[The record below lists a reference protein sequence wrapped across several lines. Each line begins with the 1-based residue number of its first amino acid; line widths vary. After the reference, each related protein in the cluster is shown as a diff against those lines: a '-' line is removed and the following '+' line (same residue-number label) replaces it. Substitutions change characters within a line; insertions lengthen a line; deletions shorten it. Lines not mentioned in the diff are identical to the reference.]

1 MNANLSALFV
11 RRPVMT
17 TLLAASAALFGVIA
31 YLQLPV
37 NDLPVVDF
45 PVINVSVNY
54 PGATPEAMASLVATP
69 LEKQFL
75 QMPGIRLITS
85 SSTQGSTGITL
96 EFSLDKSVDAA
107 ATDVQA
113 AITQATGTLP
123 LDLPAPPTFSKF
135 NPNDQPIVYLSLT
148 SDTMAEGRLYDFAS
162 SQIAQ
167 RINTVNGVSKVDVYA
182 TKSAIRI
189 KADPS
194 KLATR
199 GLTMKDLAAAV
210 GAGTS
215 YVGSGQ
221 FDGAHN
227 TLLLQPRGQLE
238 SAEDYA
244 KLIIAERGGAPVYVR
259 DVAEVRESLQDE
271 RQQRNMWLRGTEVP
285 AAAIVLAV
293 SRQAGANVITTS
305 AAIMDLLPQIR
316 ADLPASM
323 RLDVL
328 YDRASTIR
336 ASVQDVKETLLIA
349 FALVVLVIF
358 LFLGRA
364 TDTLIPAVALP
375 MSLAITVMAMKFLGF
390 SLDNLS
396 LLAITLSIGFLVD
409 DAIVFLE
416 NTVRRM
422 EAGESAYDAT
432 IHGASEISFTILSMT
447 LSLAAVFLPLVFMPG
462 LLGRQLYEFAVTI
475 IVSILAS
482 GVVSLTLTP
491 LMCARLLGGHRSGKK
506 TRLERAS
513 GAVLSKVI
521 SAYGRSLHF
530 FLHHT
535 WISLA
540 AWCLCLGGTFVLFL
554 AVPKSLLPV
563 GDSGFIRGIIQ
574 AREGTSPEGMRD
586 FQRTVDKVL
595 RADEAVETVITLTG
609 LTGRLPSSQGFVLV
623 FLKPRE
629 ERPPIASVIGRLTR
643 QINGTPGIIA
653 FLQANPVLQI
663 STGATGTMQGKFAY
677 AVTGIDAREVN
688 RAAQDLVA
696 KLSTYPGFLFVNS
709 DLKLNTPNLRID
721 ILRDQASS
729 YGVSS
734 SEILGTIRAAYSQ
747 NYTYLIK
754 KPNDQYQVIIE
765 AADDVRGHISDLE
778 KLYVRSSNGSLVPLP
793 AVARWAPSLGPQ
805 SVNHINQFPSVTIF
819 FNLAPGAVIGDA
831 AKFVEK
837 TAAESLPPGV
847 RGSLQGEAKVFKET
861 IASLAILLLFAIFT
875 MYVILGILY
884 ENYFHPVTVLT
895 SLPVAAVGGLAC
907 LLLFGM
913 EASLYAYVGMFLL
926 IGIVKK
932 NGIMMVDFALH
943 LKARGLDSRA
953 AVHEACLE
961 RFRPIMMTTF
971 AALMGAIPLAL
982 GYGEDGES
990 RQPLGVII
998 VGGLLVS
1005 QLITLYVTPALFLVL
1020 ERFQKSL
1027 RTDHVPP
1034 ELAGQPGDAAAGEST
1049 GPVR

>member
-1 MNANLSALFV
+1 MNLSEPFV

-17 TLLAASAALFGVIA
+17 TLLALSAAIFGA
-31 YLQLPV
+31 LSYLQLPV

-45 PVINVSVNY
+45 PVINVTVSY
-54 PGATPEAMASLVATP
+54 PGATPEAMASLIATP

-75 QMPGIRLITS
+75 QMPGIKLITS
-85 SSTQGSTGITL
+85 SSTQGYTALTL
-96 EFSLDKSVDAA
+96 EFNLNKSVDAA

-113 AITQATGTLP
+113 AITQATGSLP

-135 NPNDQPIVYLSLT
+135 NPNDQPIVYISLT
-148 SDTMAEGRLYDFAS
+148 SDTMAQGKLYDFAS
-162 SQIAQ
+162 TQIAQ
-167 RINTVNGVSKVDVYA
+167 RINTVDGVSKVDIYA

-199 GLTMKDLAAAV
+199 GLTMKDLADAV
-210 GAGTS
+210 GAGTA

-221 FDGAHN
+221 FDGPN
-227 TLLLQPRGQLE
+227 SSLLLQPRGQLE

-244 KLIIAERGGAPVYVR
+244 GLVIAQLDGAPVYVR
-259 DVAEVRESLQDE
+259 DVAAVHDSLQDE
-271 RQQRNMWLRGTEVP
+271 RQERHFWLRGTTVP
-285 AAAIVLAV
+285 AASIVMAV
-293 SRQAGANVITTS
+293 SRQAGANVIKTS
-305 AAIMDLLPQIR
+305 DAIMDLIPQIR
-316 ADLPASM
+316 ADLPASV

-328 YDRASTIR
+328 YDRAATIR
-336 ASVQDVKETLLIA
+336 ASVGDVKETLLIA
-349 FALVVLVIF
+349 FALVVAVIF

-375 MSLAITVMAMKFLGF
+375 MSLALTFIAMRFLGF

-422 EAGESAYDAT
+422 EAGEHAMEATLGSAK
-432 IHGASEISFTILSMT
+432 EISFTILSMT
-447 LSLAAVFLPLVFMPG
+447 VSLAAVFLPLVFMPG
-462 LLGRQLYEFAVTI
+462 LLGRQLQEFAVTI
-475 IVSILAS
+475 IVAILAS
-482 GVVSLTLTP
+482 GIVSLTLTP
-491 LMCARLLGGHRSGKK
+491 LMCSRMLGGHRAGGKK
-506 TRLERAS
+506 SFIERTSEA
-513 GAVLSKVI
+513 ALSRVVA
-521 SAYGRSLHF
+521 AYGRSLHF
-530 FLHHT
+530 FLDHT
-535 WISLA
+535 WISIIAWFVCLA
-540 AWCLCLGGTFVLFL
+540 GTFALFL

-563 GDSGFIRGIIQ
+563 GDSGFIRGIFQ
-574 AREGTSPEGMRD
+574 AQEGSSPLRMRE
-586 FQRTVDKVL
+586 FQRKVDEVFQG
-595 RADEAVETVITLTG
+595 DDAVSTAITLTG
-609 LTGRLPSSQGFVLV
+609 LSGRSSSSQGIAVV

-629 ERPPIASVIGRLTR
+629 ERPPISAVVGRLI
-643 QINGTPGIIA
+643 QKINANPGVMA
-653 FLQANPVLQI
+653 FFQANPVLQI
-663 STGATGTMQGKFAY
+663 STGATATSQGKFAY
-677 AVTGIDAREVN
+677 AVTGIDYSEVN
-688 RAAQDLVA
+688 RAAADLVS
-696 KLSTYPGFLFVNS
+696 KLAAYPGFLFVNT
-709 DLKLNTPNLRID
+709 DLKLNTPGLKID

-729 YGVSS
+729 YGVSAT
-734 SEILGTIRAAYSQ
+734 EILNTIRAAYSQ
-747 NYTYLIK
+747 NYAYLIK
-754 KPNDQYQVIIE
+754 KSNDQYQVVIE
-765 AADDVRGHISDLE
+765 VEDSLRDNLNDLE
-778 KLYVRSSNGSLVPLP
+778 KLYVRSASGSLVPLT
-793 AVARWAPSLGPQ
+793 AVAEWTPTLGPQ
-805 SVNHINQFPSVTIF
+805 SVNHINQFPAVTIF
-819 FNLAPGAVIGDA
+819 FSLVPGAVIGDA

-837 TAAESLPPGV
+837 TAAETLPQGV

-861 IASLAILLLFAIFT
+861 IASLAILMLFAVFT

-895 SLPVAAVGGLAC
+895 ALPVAAVGGLAC

-943 LKARGLDSRA
+943 RKAGGLDSRA
-953 AVHEACLE
+953 AVHEACIE

-998 VGGLLVS
+998 VGGLIVS

-1020 ERFQKSL
+1020 ERIQSRKKDV
-1027 RTDHVPP
+1027 R
-1034 ELAGQPGDAAAGEST
+1034 AAAQST
-1049 GPVR
+1049 R

>member
-1 MNANLSALFV
+1 MNSNLSEPFV

-17 TLLAASAALFGVIA
+17 SLLAASAALFGVIA
-31 YLQLPV
+31 FLQLPV

-45 PVINVSVNY
+45 PVINVMVNY
-54 PGATPEAMASLVATP
+54 PGATPEAMASLIATP

-75 QMPGIRLITS
+75 QMPGIKLITS
-85 SSTQGSTGITL
+85 SSTQGNTVLTL
-96 EFSLDKSVDAA
+96 EFNLDKSVDAA

-113 AITQATGTLP
+113 AISQATGTLP
-123 LDLPAPPTFSKF
+123 SDLPSPPTFSKF
-135 NPNDQPIVYLSLT
+135 NPNDQPIVYISLM
-148 SDTMAEGRLYDFAS
+148 SDTMAPGKLYDFAS
-162 SQIAQ
+162 TQIAQ
-167 RINTVNGVSKVDVYA
+167 RINTVDGVSKVDIFA
-182 TKSAIRI
+182 TKAAIRI

-199 GLTMKDLAAAV
+199 GLTVKDLAAAV

-221 FDGAHN
+221 FDGPHS
-227 TLLLQPRGQLE
+227 TILLQPHGQLE
-238 SAEDYA
+238 SADDYA
-244 KLIIAERGGAPVYVR
+244 KLIIAERKGSPVYVR
-259 DVAEVRESLQDE
+259 DVAEVRDSLQDE
-271 RQQRNMWLRGTEVP
+271 RQQRDMWRRGAELPSAT
-285 AAAIVLAV
+285 IVLAV
-293 SRQAGANVITTS
+293 SRQAGANVIKTS
-305 AAIMDLLPQIR
+305 AAIMDLLPLIR

-328 YDRASTIR
+328 YDRAATIR
-336 ASVQDVKETLLIA
+336 ASIRDVRATLLIA
-349 FALVVLVIF
+349 FVLVVAVIF

-375 MSLAITVMAMKFLGF
+375 MSLAITFIAMKFLGF
-390 SLDNLS
+390 NIDNLS
-396 LLAITLSIGFLVD
+396 LLAITLSVGFLVD

-422 EAGESAYDAT
+422 EAGENALEAT
-432 IHGASEISFTILSMT
+432 IHGAREISFTILSMT
-447 LSLAAVFLPLVFMPG
+447 ISLAAVFLPLVFMPG
-462 LLGRQLYEFAVTI
+462 LLGRQLQEFAVTI

-491 LMCARLLGGHRSGKK
+491 LMCARMLGGHRSGKK

-513 GAVLSKVI
+513 GAILSKVI

-535 WISLA
+535 WISIVAWFVCLA
-540 AWCLCLGGTFVLFL
+540 GTFVLFL

-563 GDSGFIRGIIQ
+563 GDSGFIRGIFQ
-574 AREGTSPEGMRD
+574 AQEGTSPGRMRD
-586 FQRTVDKVL
+586 FQRTVDKVF
-595 RADEAVETVITLTG
+595 RADEAMDTVITLTG
-609 LTGRLPSSQGFVLV
+609 LTGRVPSSQGIVV
-623 FLKPRE
+623 AFLKPRE
-629 ERPPIASVIGRLTR
+629 ERPPISSVIGRLAK
-643 QINGTPGIIA
+643 QINGTPGIVA

-663 STGATGTMQGKFAY
+663 STGATATTQGKFAY
-677 AVTGIDAREVN
+677 ALTGIDAREVN

-696 KLSTYPGFLFVNS
+696 KLSAYPGFLFVNS
-709 DLKLNTPNLRID
+709 DLKLNTPSLGID

-729 YGVSS
+729 YGVSA
-734 SEILGTIRAAYSQ
+734 SEILATIRSAYSQ
-747 NYTYLIK
+747 NYAYLIK
-754 KPNDQYQVIIE
+754 KPNDQYQVIVE
-765 AADDVRGHISDLE
+765 AADDLRDHITDLE

-793 AVARWAPSLGPQ
+793 AVARWTPSLGPQ

-819 FNLAPGAVIGDA
+819 FNLAPGTVIGDA

-837 TAAESLPPGV
+837 TAAESLPQGV
-847 RGSLQGEAKVFKET
+847 RGNLQGEAKVFKET
-861 IASLAILLLFAIFT
+861 IASLAILMLFAVFT

-884 ENYFHPVTVLT
+884 ENYFHPVTVL
-895 SLPVAAVGGLAC
+895 SALPVAAVGGLAC

-943 LKARGLDSRA
+943 RKAGGLDSRA

-998 VGGLLVS
+998 VGGLVVS
-1005 QLITLYVTPALFLVL
+1005 QLITLYVTPAIFLVL
-1020 ERFQKSL
+1020 ERL
-1027 RTDHVPP
+1027 RTKGRGDDP
-1034 ELAGQPGDAAAGEST
+1034 EKPGPRPATNG
-1049 GPVR
+1049 V

>member
-1 MNANLSALFV
+1 MNANLSEPFV

-17 TLLAASAALFGVIA
+17 TLLAASAAIFGILS
-31 YLQLPV
+31 YTQLPV

-45 PVINVSVNY
+45 PVINVTVSY
-54 PGATPEAMASLVATP
+54 PGATPEAMASLIATP

-75 QMPGIRLITS
+75 QIPGIKLITS
-85 SSTQGSTGITL
+85 ASTQGNTSLTL
-96 EFSLDKSVDAA
+96 EFNLNKSVDAA

-113 AITQATGTLP
+113 AITQASGSLP
-123 LDLPAPPTFSKF
+123 LDLPSPPTFSKF

-148 SDTMAEGRLYDFAS
+148 SDTMAQGKLYDFAS
-162 SQIAQ
+162 TQIAQ
-167 RINTVNGVSKVDVYA
+167 RINTVDGVSKVDIYA
-182 TKSAIRI
+182 PKSAIRI
-189 KADPS
+189 KADLS
-194 KLATR
+194 KLAAR
-199 GLTMKDLAAAV
+199 GLTVKDLAAAV

-221 FDGAHN
+221 LDGPQN
-227 TLLLQPRGQLE
+227 SILLQPRGQLE

-244 KLIIAERGGAPVYVR
+244 NLIIAEPGGSPVYVR
-259 DVAEVRESLQDE
+259 DVAEVRDSLQDE
-271 RQQRNMWLRGTEVP
+271 RQERHFWLRGTTIP
-285 AAAIVLAV
+285 AASIVLAV
-293 SRQAGANVITTS
+293 SRQAGANVIVTS
-305 AAIMDLLPQIR
+305 DAIMDLIPQIR
-316 ADLPASM
+316 SDLPDSI

-336 ASVQDVKETLLIA
+336 ASVEDVKETLIIA
-349 FALVVLVIF
+349 FVLVVAVIF
-358 LFLGRA
+358 LFLGRV

-375 MSLAITVMAMKFLGF
+375 MSLALTFIAMKFLGY

-422 EAGESAYDAT
+422 EAGENALDAT
-432 IHGASEISFTILSMT
+432 IHGAREISLTILSMT
-447 LSLAAVFLPLVFMPG
+447 ISLAAVFLPLVFMPG
-462 LLGRQLYEFAVTI
+462 LLGRQLQEFAVTI
-475 IVSILAS
+475 IVAILAS
-482 GVVSLTLTP
+482 GIVSLTLTP
-491 LMCARLLGGHRSGKK
+491 LMCARMLGGHRSGKK

-513 GAVLSKVI
+513 GAILSKVV

-535 WISLA
+535 WISLVG
-540 AWCLCLGGTFVLFL
+540 WFVCLAGTFVLFL

-563 GDSGFIRGIIQ
+563 GDSGFIRGIFQ
-574 AREGTSPEGMRD
+574 AQEGSSPGRMRE
-586 FQRTVDKVL
+586 FQRSV
-595 RADEAVETVITLTG
+595 DEAFRGDPAVDTAITLTG
-609 LTGRLPSSQGFVLV
+609 LAGRSSSSQGVV
-623 FLKPRE
+623 VAFLKPRE
-629 ERPPIASVIGRLTR
+629 ERPPISSVIGRITKSV
-643 QINGTPGIIA
+643 NSTPGILA

-663 STGATGTMQGKFAY
+663 STGATATSQGKFAY
-677 AVTGIDAREVN
+677 ALTGIDYHEVN
-688 RAAQDLVA
+688 LAAQDLVG
-696 KLSTYPGFLFVNS
+696 KLAAYPGFLFVNS
-709 DLKLNTPNLRID
+709 DLKLNTPSLRID

-729 YGVSS
+729 YGVSA
-734 SEILGTIRAAYSQ
+734 SEILETIRSAYSQ
-747 NYTYLIK
+747 NYAYLIK

-765 AADDVRGHISDLE
+765 AADNLRDNIADLE
-778 KLYVRSSNGSLVPLP
+778 KIYVRSGNGRLVPLT
-793 AVARWAPSLGPQ
+793 AVASWTPTLGPQ
-805 SVNHINQFPSVTIF
+805 SVNHINQFPAVTIF

-837 TAAESLPPGV
+837 TAAASLPQGV

-861 IASLAILLLFAIFT
+861 IASLAVLMIFAVFT
-875 MYVILGILY
+875 MYIILGILY

-895 SLPVAAVGGLAC
+895 ALPVAAVGGLAC
-907 LLLFGM
+907 LLLLGM

-932 NGIMMVDFALH
+932 NGIMMVDFALQR
-943 LKARGLDSRA
+943 KAGGLDSRA
-953 AVHEACLE
+953 AVHEACIE
-961 RFRPIMMTTF
+961 RFRPIMMTTC

-998 VGGLLVS
+998 VGGLVVS

-1020 ERFQKSL
+1020 ERIQQS
-1027 RTDHVPP
+1027 RRHEEGIPAATPPVPVEDRP
-1034 ELAGQPGDAAAGEST
+1034 AG
-1049 GPVR
+1049 V

>member
-1 MNANLSALFV
+1 MNSNLSELFV

-17 TLLAASAALFGVIA
+17 TLLAASAAIFGVIA
-31 YLQLPV
+31 FLQLPV

-45 PVINVSVNY
+45 PVINVSVGY
-54 PGATPEAMASLVATP
+54 PGATPEAMASLIATP

-75 QMPGIRLITS
+75 QMPGIKLITS
-85 SSTQGSTGITL
+85 TSTQGSTALTL
-96 EFSLDKSVDAA
+96 EFNLDKSVDAA

-113 AITQATGTLP
+113 AITQATGSLP
-123 LDLPAPPTFSKF
+123 LDLPTPPTFSKF
-135 NPNDQPIVYLSLT
+135 NPNDQPIVYIAVT
-148 SDTMAEGRLYDFAS
+148 SETMPAGKLYDFAS
-162 SQIAQ
+162 TQIAQ
-167 RINTVNGVSKVDVYA
+167 RINTVDGVSKVDIFA

-199 GLTMKDLAAAV
+199 GLTVKDLAAAV

-221 FDGAHN
+221 LDGTN
-227 TLLLQPRGQLE
+227 TTILLQPRGQLE

-244 KLIIAERGGAPVYVR
+244 GLIIAVRNGSPVYVR
-259 DVAEVRESLQDE
+259 DVAEIRDSLQDE
-271 RQQRNMWLRGTEVP
+271 RQERHFWLRGTKVP
-285 AAAIVLAV
+285 AASIVLAV
-293 SRQAGANVITTS
+293 SRQAGANVIQTS
-305 AAIMDLLPQIR
+305 SAIMDLLPQIR
-316 ADLPASM
+316 ADLPDSI
-323 RLDVL
+323 RLDLL
-328 YDRASTIR
+328 YDRAATIR
-336 ASVQDVKETLLIA
+336 ASVEDVKETLLIA
-349 FALVVLVIF
+349 FVLVVAVIF
-358 LFLGRA
+358 VFLGRA

-375 MSLAITVMAMKFLGF
+375 MSLAITFIAMKFLGF

-422 EAGESAYDAT
+422 EGGENALDAT
-432 IHGASEISFTILSMT
+432 IHGAREISFTILSMT
-447 LSLAAVFLPLVFMPG
+447 VSLAAVFLPLVFMPG
-462 LLGRQLYEFAVTI
+462 LLGRQLQEFAITI

-482 GVVSLTLTP
+482 GAVSLTLTP

-513 GAVLSKVI
+513 GAILSRVI

-530 FLHHT
+530 FLRHT
-535 WISLA
+535 WISLVG
-540 AWCLCLGGTFVLFL
+540 WLVCLTGTFVLFL
-554 AVPKSLLPV
+554 AVPKSLLPI
-563 GDSGFIRGIIQ
+563 GDSGFIRGIFQ
-574 AREGTSPEGMRD
+574 AQEGSSPVRMRD
-586 FQRTVDKVL
+586 FQRTVDQVF
-595 RADEAVETVITLTG
+595 RADEAVDTQISLTG
-609 LTGRLPSSQGFVLV
+609 LASRSSSSQGMVV
-623 FLKPRE
+623 AFLKPRDK
-629 ERPPIASVIGRLTR
+629 RPPISAVIGRLTKS
-643 QINGTPGIIA
+643 INATPGIMA

-663 STGATGTMQGKFAY
+663 STGATATSQGKFAY
-677 AVTGIDAREVN
+677 ALTGIDAAAVN
-688 RAAQDLVA
+688 RATLDLVS
-696 KLSTYPGFLFVNS
+696 KLAAYPGFLFVNS
-709 DLKLNTPNLRID
+709 DLKLNTPSLRID

-729 YGVSS
+729 YGVTS
-734 SEILGTIRAAYSQ
+734 SEILDTIRAAYSQ
-747 NYTYLIK
+747 NYAYLIK

-765 AADDVRGHISDLE
+765 AADDLRDHITDLE
-778 KLYVRSSNGSLVPLP
+778 KLYVRSENGTLVPLP
-793 AVARWAPSLGPQ
+793 AVARWTPSLGPQ
-805 SVNHINQFPSVTIF
+805 SVNHINQFPSATIF
-819 FNLAPGAVIGDA
+819 FSLTPGAVIGEA

-837 TAAESLPPGV
+837 TAAATLPQGV

-861 IASLAILLLFAIFT
+861 IASLAVLMIFAVFT

-884 ENYFHPVTVLT
+884 ENYFHPLTVLT
-895 SLPVAAVGGLAC
+895 ALPVAAVGGLAC

-932 NGIMMVDFALH
+932 NGIMMVDFALQR
-943 LKARGLDSRA
+943 KAGGLDSRA
-953 AVHEACLE
+953 AVHEACIE

-1020 ERFQKSL
+1020 ERFQLALS
-1027 RTDHVPP
+1027 RRSGSPP
-1034 ELAGQPGDAAAGEST
+1034 AH
-1049 GPVR
+1049 